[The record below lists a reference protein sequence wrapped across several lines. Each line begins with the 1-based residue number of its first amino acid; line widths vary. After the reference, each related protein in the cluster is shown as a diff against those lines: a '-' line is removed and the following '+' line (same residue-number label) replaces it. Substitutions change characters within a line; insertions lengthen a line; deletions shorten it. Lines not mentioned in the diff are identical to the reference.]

1 MAIQLTLE
9 LHHLFLLQFIYEIY
23 LFYVFGNKK
32 LKTIFHVKQYLH
44 NIIKN
49 GKNENIK
56 KYFM

>member
-32 LKTIFHVKQYLH
+32 IKTIFSCETVFAQH
-44 NIIKN
+44 N
-49 GKNENIK
+49 
-56 KYFM
+56 